1 VIDLFFGFRR
11 SRKNRYKSRFSIDFR
26 QTFRIPDTKKLVCS
40 RLTLVGFPSGLSR
53 SKARAN
59 PPRPAPCRARR
70 GDDFSQRRAGR
81 KSTHWPLF
89 RSDNVNNFRHAY
101 LHPVSQRT
109 YVFSGKYKYGAGKNE
124 PGIFFTGNE
133 ERLPIADEWFVPAQT
148 NWN

>member
-1 VIDLFFGFRR
+1 VIDLFSASADRGKITFFDRFQANAPHPGHKKTMR
-11 SRKNRYKSRFSIDFR
+11 SR
-26 QTFRIPDTKKLVCS
+26 P
-40 RLTLVGFPSGLSR
+40 TLVGFPSGLSR

-59 PPRPAPCRARR
+59 IARPAPCRARR
-70 GDDFSQRRAGR
+70 RDSFSQRRAGR

-109 YVFSGKYKYGAGKNE
+109 YVFSGKYKYGTGKNE